1 MDTKK
6 KIVTFGEI
14 MLRLTPPSRLRFN
27 QTKLFQ
33 ASYGGS
39 EANVAVALA
48 NYGLRCEFVT
58 CLPDNRIAE
67 ACLDDLRSY
76 GVETGHVLRC
86 GNRIGLY
93 YMEEAAAM
101 RSSHVVY
108 DRAGSSYDLLRPG
121 MIDWAPIF
129 RDAAWFTGRGSR
141 PPSVLRPPRRAPKPS
156 PRPALP
162 DWWCRATSTTA
173 KTSGNTQNPAGS
185 PAAAHGAVR
194 LLLRHGRRI
203 RTILGLQLPKFEARD
218 ASYRPDTAGYETA
231 SRQVAERFPHCR
243 GIVFGLRSVLSAN
256 HHLISGT
263 LYTGGRL
270 YSSRVY
276 DIDCVVDCVGVGD
289 AFVGGLIYGLARHAG
304 RCSLRWISARRP
316 APEKHRAGRLRAVHG
331 RRHRTTGPRS
341 HYRPYRPLTPVK
353 KPGAPLRK
361 GFYGRWYL

>member
-129 RDAAWFTGRGSR
+129 RDAAWFH
-141 PPSVLRPPRRAPKPS
+141 
-156 PRPALP
+156 
-162 DWWCRATSTTA
+162 W
-173 KTSGNTQNPAGS
+173 SGISAAVS
-185 PAAAHGAVR
+185 ASAADACAEAIAAARAAGLVVSCDINYRKNLWKYGKTPQEVLPPLMAQCDFFFGTDDEYER
-194 LLLRHGRRI
+194 
-203 RTILGLQLPKFEARD
+203 ILGLQLPKFEARD

-304 RCSLRWISARRP
+304 EMQFALDFGTAACAIKNTVPGDYGQFTAEDTAQLARGP
-316 APEKHRAGRLRAVHG
+316 ITGRIAR
-331 RRHRTTGPRS
+331 
-341 HYRPYRPLTPVK
+341 
-353 KPGAPLRK
+353 
-361 GFYGRWYL
+361 

>member
-129 RDAAWFTGRGSR
+129 R
-141 PPSVLRPPRRAPKPS
+141 
-156 PRPALP
+156 
-162 DWWCRATSTTA
+162 
-173 KTSGNTQNPAGS
+173 
-185 PAAAHGAVR
+185 
-194 LLLRHGRRI
+194 
-203 RTILGLQLPKFEARD
+203 
-218 ASYRPDTAGYETA
+218 
-231 SRQVAERFPHCR
+231 VA
-243 GIVFGLRSVLSAN
+243 
-256 HHLISGT
+256 
-263 LYTGGRL
+263 
-270 YSSRVY
+270 
-276 DIDCVVDCVGVGD
+276 D
-289 AFVGGLIYGLARHAG
+289 YG
-304 RCSLRWISARRP
+304 WPISAEDFL
-316 APEKHRAGRLRAVHG
+316 AQL
-331 RRHRTTGPRS
+331 
-341 HYRPYRPLTPVK
+341 
-353 KPGAPLRK
+353 
-361 GFYGRWYL
+361 